1 MQRRTNNENTDGAD
15 IPRST
20 GQHWPQDRLLAGGIR
35 GALLYVQGRW
45 CRADAGLTE
54 RRTAPNRSKER
65 FAGESDSCDG
75 TVQAGRGAAKGAVP
89 DIQAVRYEVGRLR
102 HDILPG
108 RPWPHVG
115 PR

>member
-1 MQRRTNNENTDGAD
+1 MQRRTNNENTDGTD

-35 GALLYVQGRW
+35 GALLCVQGRW

-54 RRTAPNRSKER
+54 RWTAPNRSKER
-65 FAGESDSCDG
+65 FAGESDSRDDE
-75 TVQAGRGAAKGAVP
+75 VQAGPGGAKGACP
-89 DIQAVRYEVGRLR
+89 DIQAVRYEFGGLR

-108 RPWPHVG
+108 RPRSDV
-115 PR
+115 